1 MIEGSV
7 WHEAAAQEN
16 GRNCYKISP
25 SWQQAK
31 IHTEEKSPFM
41 AVART
46 TGEETGHQYAPGET
60 GLRSS
65 EMTFI
70 RTLQQCPGLISEAKF
85 SVSSPA
91 AEDIVPKYCFQLQ
104 KTRRPPSSWMSLL
117 QINDSRSVGV
127 NDDNL
132 DIARQYGGI
141 KKNMGLEVT
150 KQKLNQD
157 IDRTRYT
164 HAAGKLKLQLDIS
177 KDKKD
182 NRFHDGLGDLFDFAF
197 LEAAVCNKLRY
208 RVDEAEEDRGQSK
221 DDEDRL
227 EDEDEDLRAGTKNQ
241 HGISYA
247 NSEEEIG
254 RMITAGSQTRTR
266 LKCLNSASPLL
277 PLLRDMSVYPFLSL
291 GPSRRDIPSADHAF
305 AVEINQFWER
315 ESNMESELPLQAH
328 LARGFVLKSRKDETL
343 KDNGLE
349 EFEKSNHDIW
359 FACV

>member
-7 WHEAAAQEN
+7 WYEAAAQEN

-65 EMTFI
+65 EMTLSCSFP
-70 RTLQQCPGLISEAKF
+70 RGWNHELSFNRFLAFGLYKGLISEAKF

-91 AEDIVPKYCFQLQ
+91 AEDIVPKFAEDPSPSVVLDGWN
-104 KTRRPPSSWMSLL
+104 RSMIVPPKATSP
-117 QINDSRSVGV
+117 IEG
-127 NDDNL
+127 
-132 DIARQYGGI
+132 
-141 KKNMGLEVT
+141 KVT
-150 KQKLNQD
+150 KRKLNQD

-164 HAAGKLKLQLDIS
+164 HAAGKLKLQLDMS

-291 GPSRRDIPSADHAF
+291 GPSGRDIPSADHAF